1 MARKISDLG
10 ELAIAIALKT
20 TALEQGL
27 KDVEKKLNRHTKKV
41 KDTGQNYDKLAIM
54 AGLAFWKISSAI
66 SSGIDTFNKYNNALV
81 GLRSIVQGTGNDF
94 GKAQQFIK
102 EYTQDG
108 LVSAADAATALKN
121 LLARGYTNTQAI
133 DVLNRLKDAASFG
146 RQASLGLGQA
156 VSSAT
161 EGLKNEN
168 SVLVKVNCPIRKR
181 FLFA

>member
-1 MARKISDLG
+1 MARKVSDLG

-20 TALEQGL
+20 QALEQGL
-27 KDVEKKLNRHTKKV
+27 KEVERKLNTHSKKV
-41 KDTGQNYDKLAIM
+41 KDTGQNYDKLAIV
-54 AGLAFWKISSAI
+54 AGLAFWKISSSI
-66 SSGIDTFNKYNNALV
+66 TSGIDAFNQYNNAIV
-81 GLRSIVQGTGNDF
+81 GLRSIVQSTGNDF
-94 GKAQQFIK
+94 GKAQKFIE

-108 LVSAADAATALKN
+108 LVGAADAATALKN
-121 LLARGYTNTQAI
+121 LLARGYTDTQAI

-168 SVLVKVNCPIRKR
+168 SVLVKLNCPSRKR
-181 FLFA
+181 FLVA